1 MIKGGDR
8 PIEDEIATDLESERE
23 GVSANDLREVVQSLF
38 SDENINLKT
47 VLNAEQVV
55 ALAGA
60 IAFGMEYEVDLIL
73 DVAKLLMQLKVSEKA
88 RGRTDMRSVLESFL
102 GRRDQDE
109 MKEYERNL
117 R

>member
-1 MIKGGDR
+1 MIQGGDR
-8 PIEDEIATDLESERE
+8 PIEDEIATDLESDRE
-23 GVSANDLREVVQSLF
+23 GASANDLREVVQSLF

-60 IAFGMEYEVDLIL
+60 IAFGMEYRVDLIL
-73 DVAKLLMQLKVSEKA
+73 DVARLLMQLKVSEKA
-88 RGRTDMRSVLESFL
+88 RGRNDMAKVLQSFL
-102 GRRDQDE
+102 GRGPQDE
-109 MKEYERNL
+109 MKEYERTM